1 MIFQLKKVFKNRK
14 YLGIK
19 HLLCPNNFLGL
30 KFGPKGNDL
39 GQ

>member
-1 MIFQLKKVFKNRK
+1 MIFQLQKVFKNGK

-19 HLLCPNNFLGL
+19 PPLGPNIFLGL
-30 KFGPKGNDL
+30 KFGPKGKYL